1 MLRQARFAQGYI
13 QQTSFGFKNLS
24 AGYPL
29 FKFSSAGIEAQYNQ
43 FHEQYQEHFKQYREK
58 MQKLEDEQN
67 IHIKKP
73 LAKGYV
79 HPYNSDHHPINFS
92 AVKLAELF
100 YDFVGPEQVS
110 PHYENYLMSRKYLM
124 AFFAMFATLNFFMG
138 SYDAHYI
145 AASMMNPLLFWG
157 ILMYF
162 YVELRKSWFKPL
174 LLRFYRR
181 VSSQDMYNMQ
191 AYWHEN
197 MEHRVRNLSR
207 LCLDQMQYMQVHQQ
221 FQGIKAESINLFMA
235 NEYANLQKHLHDR
248 ALNLLR
254 NAEQYEKLNK
264 NKILQEIMNNATTEL
279 DRQLNGA
286 EREQINNQM
295 FESALIGLAE
305 GRMEYK
311 QDPILPIV
319 QSYIRENANK
329 YTSMS
334 PEEQKKLTTL
344 TEHQWESL
352 KNMDNQAK
360 EEYLKAEPKGFDA
373 SLKNHDTV
381 RQILSNW
388 GN

>member
-1 MLRQARFAQGYI
+1 
-13 QQTSFGFKNLS
+13 
-24 AGYPL
+24 
-29 FKFSSAGIEAQYNQ
+29 
-43 FHEQYQEHFKQYREK
+43 
-58 MQKLEDEQN
+58 
-67 IHIKKP
+67 
-73 LAKGYV
+73 
-79 HPYNSDHHPINFS
+79 
-92 AVKLAELF
+92 
-100 YDFVGPEQVS
+100 
-110 PHYENYLMSRKYLM
+110 
-124 AFFAMFATLNFFMG
+124 
-138 SYDAHYI
+138 
-145 AASMMNPLLFWG
+145 
-157 ILMYF
+157 
-162 YVELRKSWFKPL
+162 
-174 LLRFYRR
+174 
-181 VSSQDMYNMQ
+181 
-191 AYWHEN
+191 
-197 MEHRVRNLSR
+197 
-207 LCLDQMQYMQVHQQ
+207 
-221 FQGIKAESINLFMA
+221 
-235 NEYANLQKHLHDR
+235 
-248 ALNLLR
+248 
-254 NAEQYEKLNK
+254 
-264 NKILQEIMNNATTEL
+264 MNNATTEL

-319 QSYIRENANK
+319 QTYIRENANK